1 MKYVF
6 RIGLGLLLL
15 TSGVPV
21 SASSCGDGDHSHPSK
36 EKMAVMAMQV
46 FKKADAN
53 SDGVV
58 TPDEHTAELAKYG
71 TKFSAYDTN
80 KDERISKKEYMA
92 TFNKHHGDGSRG
104 A

>member
-1 MKYVF
+1 MKYVVS
-6 RIGLGLLLL
+6 IGLGLLIL
-15 TSGVPV
+15 TSGVSV
-21 SASSCGDGDHSHPSK
+21 SASSCGEGVHSHPSK

-46 FKKADAN
+46 FEKADAN
-53 SDGVV
+53 SDGFI
-58 TPDEHTAELAKYG
+58 TLDEHTAELAKYG

-92 TFNKHHGDGSRG
+92 TFNKHHSDGSRG